1 MKRIIQTQTILSGFA
16 AFEFSLRTLLPL
28 RLCAKPIQLFVVAI
42 TPRPEYRHRMTSLTS
57 HPWFFCGIGG
67 SGMLPLALILRGQ
80 GAEVA
85 GSDRSR
91 DQGRTPEKFGW
102 LETLGFQLFPQD
114 GSGIASAAQVLVAS
128 AAVEDTVPE
137 MIRAKELG
145 CPRMSRAEL
154 LATLFNAAPCGIAIG
169 GTSGKSTVTGMA
181 GWIMTE
187 TGRDPTIMNGAVMKN
202 FVSADAPFASA
213 RVGQGAD
220 FVSEVDE
227 SDGSIALYRPRVAVL
242 GNVSLDHKS
251 LEELRELFGAFLG
264 RADVAAINL
273 DDAETAALGSSAM
286 ALVTFGIESPAAMLG
301 VAPGSVIEG
310 PTSLAA
316 TIIDRRDGSAHQL
329 ALKVPGRHNLANAL
343 AAIAGC
349 NAAGVPVAE
358 AIAALAT
365 FAGLARRFDIVG
377 TSPSGI
383 TVIDDFGHNPDK
395 VSATLATLKAHP
407 GRVIAFFQPHGY
419 GPLRQMGAELAEV
432 MARLLG
438 PDDATLLCDPV
449 YFGGT
454 VDRSVGAER
463 IVALIA
469 AAGGKAEH
477 IPARED
483 VAARIAEI
491 ARPGDRIVIM
501 GARDDTL
508 TVFAKELLAK
518 LP

>member
-1 MKRIIQTQTILSGFA
+1 MTDLTQ
-16 AFEFSLRTLLPL
+16 
-28 RLCAKPIQLFVVAI
+28 
-42 TPRPEYRHRMTSLTS
+42 

-67 SGMLPLALILRGQ
+67 SGMLPLALILHGQ
-80 GAEVA
+80 GAHVA

-91 DQGRTPEKFGW
+91 DQGRTPEKFEW
-102 LETLGFQLFPQD
+102 LESLGFALFPQD
-114 GSGIASAAQVLVAS
+114 GSGITSAQQCLVAS

-137 MIRAKELG
+137 MVRAQELG

-154 LATLFNAAPCGIAIG
+154 LATLFNASPQGIAIG

-187 TGRDPTIMNGAVMKN
+187 TGHDPTIMNGAVMKN
-202 FVSADAPFASA
+202 FATADAPFASA
-213 RVGQGAD
+213 RVGAGQV

-227 SDGSIALYRPRVAVL
+227 SDGSIALYRPKVAVL

-251 LEELRELFGAFLG
+251 LEELRELFGAFLAA
-264 RADVAAINL
+264 ADVAAINI
-273 DDAETAALGSSAM
+273 DDAETAALASSAKV
-286 ALVTFGIESPAAMLG
+286 LVTFGIDNAQAMIG
-301 VAPGSVIEG
+301 VEPGSICES
-310 PTSLAA
+310 PTSLTAA
-316 TIIDRRDGSAHQL
+316 IIDRRDGSVHGL

-349 NAAGVPVAE
+349 NAAGVPVGE
-358 AIAALAT
+358 AVAALAS
-365 FAGLARRFDIVG
+365 FAGLARRFDVIG
-377 TSPSGI
+377 TSPSGV

-395 VSATLATLKAHP
+395 VSATLTTLKTHS

-438 PDDATLLCDPV
+438 PEDITILCDPV

-454 VDRSVGAER
+454 VDRSQGSER
-463 IVALIA
+463 IVQLIN
-469 AAGGKAEH
+469 AAGGANGPDAEY
-477 IPARED
+477 I
-483 VAARIAEI
+483 AARDDCASRIVAI
-491 ARPGDRIVIM
+491 ARPGDRVVIM

-508 TVFAKELLAK
+508 TVFAKDLLAR
-518 LP
+518 L